1 MLSFD
6 CGLVQVQA
14 SRAAREMPRTWTRWT
29 RSRGAKGKKEHWG
42 FANHQQAAR
51 ETFLTHSAI
60 KFWRCR
66 EESDMEFTSQTK
78 KRGSTVRMRFST
90 IIGMTKSQK
99 SRKRKLSWSQ
109 GTGTTVRQAV
119 WDRQNKETCQN
130 PTIVSKKTQRPP
142 LHTRF

>member
-42 FANHQQAAR
+42 FANHHQTAR
-51 ETFLTHSAI
+51 ETCRAHNVI

-90 IIGMTKSQK
+90 IIGMTKKPEEPQEK
-99 SRKRKLSWSQ
+99 
-109 GTGTTVRQAV
+109 TVMVTRHR
-119 WDRQNKETCQN
+119 DNSEMSESNHCFH
-130 PTIVSKKTQRPP
+130 KKPQRPP